1 MSSDP
6 LRDLER
12 QLVAAADRQILVF
25 SLPRR
30 PRRRF
35 AVALAAVV
43 AMLVLAAVALAAS
56 GLLSSGAPLTLPPG
70 IPVNPDSG
78 IGAVK
83 LATVRLLPIAVPDPG
98 GGPPWGLR
106 YVATTRGLGC
116 LQTDRLVRGMLGVI
130 GEDDAFANDGRFH
143 ALPAGLLDGPF
154 PCGSLDARGDAFG
167 GSLVY
172 AVPAS
177 GLITPTHGQT
187 GCEVRPVLPPGATPP
202 PHVPAQTGPF
212 CPPQDER
219 AIYFGMAG
227 PDATSVTYVAG
238 GRAHT
243 VATVGRQ
250 GAYLIVLDRTGPLL
264 SDGYSPLAGAGG
276 GPIRSIHYRSGY
288 VCVLSTRQL
297 SSQTCPHVGQI
308 LARRPRVTA
317 ADVAAPLAA
326 ALTIGRYGPQLTVSF
341 TARVA
346 VTDASSAYEISIR
359 FPGSEPR
366 CGSILSGPLI
376 ADNRKGQREHFD
388 QPTEGCTGTFRGTV
402 YYQYGGNTDG
412 LPYDFTGPALTVG
425 RFTVNVP

>member
-1 MSSDP
+1 MNHDP
-6 LRDLER
+6 LAELER
-12 QLVAAADRQILVF
+12 ALVDAAHRQALVL

-30 PRRRF
+30 PRRRW
-35 AVALAAVV
+35 AVPLVAVLAILALAA
-43 AMLVLAAVALAAS
+43 AALAAS
-56 GLLSSGAPLTLPPG
+56 GLLSTGAPLTLPPG

-78 IGAVK
+78 LGVAR
-83 LATVRLLPIAVPDPG
+83 LATVRLLPIAVADPG

-143 ALPAGLLDGPF
+143 ALPAGLLNGPF

-172 AVPAS
+172 AAPAS
-177 GLITPTHGQT
+177 GLITPTRAQT
-187 GCEVRPVLPPGATPP
+187 GCEVRPVLPPGVPP
-202 PHVPAQTGPF
+202 PRLPAQRGPF

-219 AIYFGMAG
+219 AIYLGMAG

-238 GRAHT
+238 GHAHT

-250 GAYLIVLDRTGPLL
+250 GAYLIVLDRTGPLVAT
-264 SDGYSPLAGAGG
+264 GYSPLAGAGG
-276 GPIRSIHYRSGY
+276 GPIRSIRYRDGY
-288 VCVLSTRQL
+288 VCVRSSKQL
-297 SSQTCPHVGQI
+297 NSQTCPHVGQV
-308 LARRPRVTA
+308 LAKRPRVTA
-317 ADVAAPLAA
+317 ADVVAPLEVAV
-326 ALTIGRYGPQLTVSF
+326 TDGSHGTQLTVGF

-366 CGSILSGPLI
+366 CGSVLSGPLI
-376 ADNRKGQREHFD
+376 ADNSEGQREHFD
-388 QPTEGCTGTFRGTV
+388 QPTEGCRGTFRGTV
-402 YYQYGGNTDG
+402 YYQDGGNTDG

-425 RFTVNVP
+425 RFTVKVP